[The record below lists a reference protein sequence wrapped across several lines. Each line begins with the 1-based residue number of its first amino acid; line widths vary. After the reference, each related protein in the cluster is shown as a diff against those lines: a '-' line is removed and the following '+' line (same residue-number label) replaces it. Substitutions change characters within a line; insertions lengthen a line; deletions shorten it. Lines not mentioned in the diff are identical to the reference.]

1 MASIADVFIIESLR
15 LDDESN
21 NRFEGLR
28 LAELLRLS
36 GKNPKYFYFQSKDEI
51 PSLLKLFELSKYRYL
66 HISCH
71 ASENHVCTTNETL
84 TYIEFVKLFNNKLK
98 LKRVFFSACELG
110 NELFNNMLIAQNN
123 KGMHSIVSPSTEI
136 YFDHAAAIWGAFYVS
151 VFSRNPD
158 SMNGRDIER
167 RIETLCSLFPVEF
180 HSSRYLAKA
189 DKWIHKEIKNISIE
203 QRVKNNMKRK
213 SLLDLKDK

>member
-1 MASIADVFIIESLR
+1 MATIADVFIIESLKWE
-15 LDDESN
+15 DEIN
-21 NRFEGLR
+21 NRFEGRR

-66 HISCH
+66 HVSCH
-71 ASENHVCTTNETL
+71 ASSTTVCTTNENL
-84 TYIEFVKLFNNKLK
+84 SYSEFVQLFKNKLK

-110 NELFNNMLIAQNN
+110 NPLFNQMLVAQNN
-123 KGMHSIVSPSTEI
+123 KGMHSIVAPSTEI

-151 VFSRNPD
+151 VFSRNPA

-180 HSSRYLAKA
+180 HSSRYLAKS
-189 DKWIHKEIKNISIE
+189 DKWIHKEIKNNPIERKNKINIKGSIE
-203 QRVKNNMKRK
+203 
-213 SLLDLKDK
+213 